1 LLEAVAWP
9 GPSLVAAY
17 STCIAHGID
26 MARERRPPVA
36 SGAKPPTIPLAD
48 FTHSET
54 RFSALARTDP
64 QRARHLLALA
74 QEDVDER
81 WRYYQQLAAAE
92 RSLPQGDG
100 EQGLTASKPGP
111 DADLP

>member
-1 LLEAVAWP
+1 
-9 GPSLVAAY
+9 
-17 STCIAHGID
+17 
-26 MARERRPPVA
+26 MATSMTHQKSAVA
-36 SGAKPPTIPLAD
+36 SGYWPLYRYHPSPAKGAHPLRLDAKPPTIPLAD

-64 QRARHLLALA
+64 ERARHLLALA

-81 WRYYQQLAAAE
+81 WRYYQQLAATE
-92 RSLPQGDG
+92 RSLPQDDG